1 MYFQHLDANTHNIV
15 CGFKNLFVLLEEENW
30 KFISVNQQVGEVGR
44 GGGARHEMLLS
55 CDL

>member
-30 KFISVNQQVGEVGR
+30 KFISVNQQVGEVGG